1 MLRIRL
7 NNLQIAEKFC
17 AFFGKWILQRDKAAR
32 GRGDK
37 EISADKV
44 YLQSSLL
51 FQILQI
57 FVVRDESATHRLEM
71 WGLELAIYQSSV
83 VLFQK
88 VCQIDES

>member
-7 NNLQIAEKFC
+7 DNLQIAEKFC
-17 AFFGKWILQRDKAAR
+17 AFFGKLILQRNKATR
-32 GRGDK
+32 GRGNK

-57 FVVRDESATHRLEM
+57 FVIRDESAAHRLEM
-71 WGLELAIYQSSV
+71 RGLELAIYQSSV
-83 VLFQK
+83 VLFQE